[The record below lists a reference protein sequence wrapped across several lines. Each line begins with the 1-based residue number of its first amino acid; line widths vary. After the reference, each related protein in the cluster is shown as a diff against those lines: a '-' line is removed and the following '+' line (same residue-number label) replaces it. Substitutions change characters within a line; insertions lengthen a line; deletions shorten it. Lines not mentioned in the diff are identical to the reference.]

1 MQDKIALVTGASRG
15 IGLGIAKKLASSG
28 YFVIGTATSDVGVDS
43 FQAAFSASG
52 LSGYSMLLNVND
64 PENISNLFNKIKEKY
79 DQHPAVLV
87 NNAAVTDDD
96 LFLRMRKDKWDKV
109 IDTNLTAQYQ
119 VIKAAIRPM
128 LKAKWGRIINIS
140 SVVALSGNAGQANYV
155 AAKAGL
161 IGLTKSL
168 ALEYASN
175 TRDITVNAVA
185 PGFIATDMTKDLS
198 EVQSERI
205 LSKIPMKRMG
215 SIEEVAA
222 VVAFLANSETSYITG
237 QTFHVNGGMLMV

>member
-15 IGLGIAKKLASSG
+15 IGLGIAKKLASDG
-28 YFVIGTATSDVGVDS
+28 YSVIGTATSNVGVES
-43 FQAAFSASG
+43 FQAAFTAAG
-52 LSGYSMLLNVND
+52 LAGFSTQLNVND
-64 PENISNLFNKIKEKY
+64 PENISSLFSMIKDKY
-79 DQHPAVLV
+79 GQHPAVLV

-96 LFLRMRKDKWDKV
+96 LFLRMKKDKWDRV

-185 PGFIATDMTKDLS
+185 PGFIATDMTKELS
-198 EVQSERI
+198 EEQAERI

-215 SIEEVAA
+215 SIDDVAS
-222 VVAFLANSETSYITG
+222 VVSFLSNSETSYITG
-237 QTFHVNGGMLMV
+237 QTFHVNDGMLIV